1 MNPVIM
7 RWLAISA
14 GVLTCAG
21 TLALGR
27 WQLQRAD
34 EKLAAA
40 ALLQQR
46 SMAPAWGDADWPCAV
61 RDFAR
66 AGERMPAAPTSPSTA
81 ASTAAHGP
89 STDELPVQRPA
100 QLRGRWLRDRTV
112 FLDNRPMDGRTGF
125 IVLTPLQ
132 LSEGPCRGELVLV
145 QRGWAPRD
153 GIDRQKLPAWQDT
166 PAEVRVSGRVAQQPS
181 RTYAVG
187 EEAMPAP
194 GQTRVIRQNVDA
206 AFWAAWLG
214 QAPLAGALLQID
226 DVHAVDGPEDEPN
239 LLRHWAP
246 PDLGVGKH
254 QAYAAQWFALA
265 ALAAGLTLWF
275 QVIRPRNLLRSEP
288 PRP

>member
-1 MNPVIM
+1 M
-7 RWLAISA
+7 AA
-14 GVLTCAG
+14 GVLTCAS

-46 SMAPAWGDADWPCAV
+46 AMEPAWRDGDWPCA
-61 RDFAR
+61 
-66 AGERMPAAPTSPSTA
+66 GAAV
-81 ASTAAHGP
+81 ASTPENVRMRAKSAATHEP
-89 STDELPVQRPA
+89 SAAELPVQRPA
-100 QLRGRWLRDRTV
+100 RLQGHWLSHRTV

-125 IVLTPLQ
+125 IVLTPLR
-132 LSEGPCRGELVLV
+132 LSEGPCRGQLVLV

-153 GIDRQKLPAWQDT
+153 GIDRQKLPTWQDSEAAVWVT
-166 PAEVRVSGRVAQQPS
+166 GRVAQQPS

-187 EEAMPAP
+187 EEAMPDP
-194 GQTRVIRQNVDA
+194 GQTRLIRQNVDA

-214 QAPLAGALLQID
+214 QAPLAGALLQTD
-226 DVHAVDGPEDEPN
+226 DAQVGGAPVDGPS
-239 LLRHWAP
+239 LLRHWAA

-275 QVIRPRNLLRSEP
+275 QVVRPRKLLRSEP